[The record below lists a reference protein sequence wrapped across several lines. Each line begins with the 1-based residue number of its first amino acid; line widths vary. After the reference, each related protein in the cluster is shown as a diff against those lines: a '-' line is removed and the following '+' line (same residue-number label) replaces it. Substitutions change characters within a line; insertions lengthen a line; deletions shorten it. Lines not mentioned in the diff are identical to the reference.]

1 MESKEKEINERKISK
16 STLLNIDSM
25 FRDLYPKNITTSDGK
40 TLPQDPF
47 TLYQGSNLVTINYP
61 SHNLSTGN
69 NIVIQNVH
77 GYSKTLSN
85 YFFLIN
91 NFNYVMIL
99 FNNNMINS
107 NYTDYTKYNKLYA
120 NIDLVGT
127 QTESNI
133 INNIAFN
140 TIPGYKNTLIF
151 SDIPVQKY
159 QIIISSITQLLND
172 ILGINFPSTD
182 DMINYIEL
190 NCLFIKLPNDYINP
204 SVKYY
209 TINQVFKITYNHI
222 GGIPLGYFNA
232 NFPIST
238 TNYQSNYQITNV
250 IDSNNFQITMN
261 YVSYGNMN
269 GGGKQVQ
276 IMKIIN
282 SITGYPDANYYVV
295 NLKKSFN
302 NVTKIDLVSTEIS
315 YVDIVIK
322 KNIND
327 KLYWKHIEDGDY
339 LYSVQLEEGFYSTLS
354 LDAKLE
360 TAMNL
365 VPRITSTIEQPVYNN
380 FKVTLETNLQKVT
393 FMPYNIVKIPN
404 KLTVKLETIN
414 SNTYYILNIN
424 IPQNFIQVNDI
435 ITISGST
442 NVTFTNSNSQIY
454 SIDST
459 YINNT
464 FKVYNVNIE
473 SQSFSVIIDNI
484 NNINTTLVTTVS
496 NGGHNVTIK
505 TQTSVSF
512 YFNKSDTFGDILGF
526 LHVGEP
532 YSIIDYN
539 TVITNKSSYI
549 NNSNLNSVGNTIN
562 YSSGFINLSGT
573 YNYIIMKLNDIE
585 YIYFNNNMNA
595 AFAKIQLNGNP
606 GDVIFNTYVSNPDNI
621 YSKNFPI
628 ASLTA
633 ITVQFLYPDGSNV
646 NFRNINHSF
655 TLKIT
660 EEHNENDSI
669 NLNSNTISYIDEYK
683 KTYL

>member
-1 MESKEKEINERKISK
+1 
-16 STLLNIDSM
+16 
-25 FRDLYPKNITTSDGK
+25 
-40 TLPQDPF
+40 
-47 TLYQGSNLVTINYP
+47 
-61 SHNLSTGN
+61 
-69 NIVIQNVH
+69 
-77 GYSKTLSN
+77 
-85 YFFLIN
+85 
-91 NFNYVMIL
+91 
-99 FNNNMINS
+99 
-107 NYTDYTKYNKLYA
+107 
-120 NIDLVGT
+120 
-127 QTESNI
+127 
-133 INNIAFN
+133 
-140 TIPGYKNTLIF
+140 
-151 SDIPVQKY
+151 
-159 QIIISSITQLLND
+159 
-172 ILGINFPSTD
+172 
-182 DMINYIEL
+182 
-190 NCLFIKLPNDYINP
+190 
-204 SVKYY
+204 
-209 TINQVFKITYNHI
+209 
-222 GGIPLGYFNA
+222 
-232 NFPIST
+232 
-238 TNYQSNYQITNV
+238 
-250 IDSNNFQITMN
+250 MN

-360 TAMNL
+360 SAMNL
-365 VPRITSTIEQPVYNN
+365 VPRITSTIEKPVYNN

-414 SNTYYILNIN
+414 SNTYYILNVN
-424 IPQNFIQVNDI
+424 LPQNFIQVNDT
-435 ITISGST
+435 ITISGSV

-464 FKVYNVNIE
+464 FKVYSVNIE

-484 NNINTTLVTTVS
+484 NNINTTLVTTTS
-496 NGGHNVTIK
+496 NGGYNVTIK
-505 TQTSVSF
+505 TQTLVSF

-532 YSIIDYN
+532 YSIIDYS
-539 TVITNKSSYI
+539 TEITNKSSYI

-573 YNYIIMKLNDIE
+573 YNYIIMKLNWTE
-585 YIYFNNNMNA
+585 IY
-595 AFAKIQLNGNP
+595 Q
-606 GDVIFNTYVSNPDNI
+606 
-621 YSKNFPI
+621 
-628 ASLTA
+628 
-633 ITVQFLYPDGSNV
+633 
-646 NFRNINHSF
+646 NINRIVIQV
-655 TLKIT
+655 LQ
-660 EEHNENDSI
+660 
-669 NLNSNTISYIDEYK
+669 
-683 KTYL
+683 